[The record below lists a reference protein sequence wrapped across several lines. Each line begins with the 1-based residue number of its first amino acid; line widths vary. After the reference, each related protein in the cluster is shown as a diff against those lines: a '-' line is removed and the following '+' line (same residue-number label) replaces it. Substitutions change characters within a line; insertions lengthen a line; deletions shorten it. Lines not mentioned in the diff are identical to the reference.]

1 MVTNEIR
8 RLIRS
13 LVEASNESLIEEK
26 EIIELV
32 RNAFS
37 EKVNTPNSE
46 IDKISTFRIKAQK
59 ALSES
64 EFGFEQNS
72 LFYLQAVDV
81 VCIAYELRAKSYK
94 LRTISEELS
103 LRESMTSKEAYQL
116 TKKIVPQ
123 LKIGLVEKQ
132 LYSLSGYGSLELSE
146 AHRTLPILISY
157 IESL

>member
-13 LVEASNESLIEEK
+13 LVEASNESFIDEK
-26 EIIELV
+26 EIIDLV
-32 RNAFS
+32 KKAFS

-81 VCIAYELRAKSYK
+81 VCIAYEQRAKSYK
-94 LRTISEELS
+94 IKAISEELS
-103 LRESMTSKEAYQL
+103 LRESMTLKEAYQL

-123 LKIGLVEKQ
+123 LKIGLVKKQ
-132 LYSLSGYGSLELSE
+132 LLSTYESLELSE